1 VAIGLWECQSRLLLT
16 TNDGTRIIGGEVPVA
31 VTICGTRPV
40 DVKVKMHTA
49 ANLAGESWGRAAKLR
64 TGQGKSMINR
74 ETAWCLLTEFTQ
86 SESLR
91 KHALAVEAC
100 MRACAGKFG
109 AENSEASVLGL
120 SEEDLWGIVGLIHDF
135 DYEKYPSLD
144 DHPYKGNEILKQRGW
159 PEVITRA
166 IMSHAEYTGV
176 TRDTPMEK
184 ALFACDELA
193 GFITAVA
200 LIKPGKSLAEVD
212 AKSVRKRMKDK
223 AFARK
228 VNRDDIISGAAAL
241 GVDLDEHIAFCIEA
255 LRGIADK
262 LGLDGSAA
270 KAIGSP

>member
-1 VAIGLWECQSRLLLT
+1 MPDR
-16 TNDGTRIIGGEVPVA
+16 
-31 VTICGTRPV
+31 
-40 DVKVKMHTA
+40 
-49 ANLAGESWGRAAKLR
+49 ESAR
-64 TGQGKSMINR
+64 
-74 ETAWCLLTEFTQ
+74 CLLTEFTQ

-100 MRACAGKFG
+100 MRAYARKYVPGSTQE
-109 AENSEASVLGL
+109 EN
-120 SEEDLWGIVGLIHDF
+120 LWGVVGLLHDF

-144 DHPYKGNEILKQRGW
+144 DHPYKGNEILKERGY
-159 PEVITRA
+159 PEEIRKA
-166 IMSHAEYTGV
+166 IMSHADYTGV

-212 AKSVRKRMKDK
+212 VKSVRKRMKDK

-228 VNRDDIISGAAAL
+228 VNRDDIVNGAAEL
-241 GVDLDEHIAFCIEA
+241 GVDLEEHIAFCIEA
-255 LRGIADK
+255 MRGIAGE

-270 KAIGSP
+270 KSV